1 MNNFFLLRKKGVS
14 LLLLCLLTSIAV
26 YAQTSITG
34 KVVGADDSQPIAG
47 ASVLIKGNTTNGAI
61 TAADGTFKLTAG
73 PNAVLVISYIG
84 YQLQEIPVGNQTT
97 FNISLTPSATTLG
110 EVVVTGYSSERKKDI
125 TGSVSVVD
133 VKALKSI
140 PAGSAVQALQG
151 QAAGVTVLS
160 SGAPG
165 SPSNIF
171 VRGITSFGNTQPLVL
186 VDGVQ
191 AELND
196 VSADDVES
204 IQVLKD
210 AGAAAIYG
218 VRGSNG
224 VIVVTTKKG
233 KSGQP
238 VISYDAYYGNQ
249 QPLQGNVFNLL
260 NSQDFARLTKVAYP
274 STGLFQN
281 GLPDFT
287 YRGPGAT
294 GVGNAGSPAVDPSR
308 YNFDA
313 ANPGAN
319 YLIQSVNKT
328 GTDWFHELFQNAP
341 MTSHNLTAS
350 GGTDKSNYMVSLG
363 YFNQQGTMLKSYL
376 ERYSARINT
385 QFKVKNNIRIGENL
399 YIFYK
404 KNPGFDN
411 LSTGNP
417 IAWTYRAMPTIPVYD
432 IKGNFAGT
440 FAGPEL
446 GSSSNPVAVQ
456 MNTVNNKTNAWNAVG
471 NVFAEVDF
479 LKHFTARTSLGG
491 SIDNQYAT
499 NFTFTPYN
507 NSEGN
512 TNPNSFSEIA
522 LYNSNTMWTN
532 TLSYTNAFGK
542 QNLKVIVGSEAI
554 RNYGRYLI
562 GSASRLF
569 STNFDYLSLS
579 NGTTNITN
587 ASSAYN
593 NTLFSVFSRLDYAY
607 NDKYLVG
614 VTVRRDG
621 SSRFGSNRRY
631 GTFPSVS
638 LGWRLSG
645 EEFLKDV
652 TWLNE
657 LKLRASYGV
666 LGSQNNVSP
675 QNAYTLFGGTF
686 ANSYYDIGGNGSLAQ
701 GFAQTSIGN
710 PNTGW
715 EENIVTN
722 AGLDATI
729 LNNKLDV
736 SFEYYQKSINGL
748 LFTQPLPATAGG
760 ATAPTVNIGDIQNK
774 GVDLALNY
782 RQTINPSLKFNIGAN
797 ITTYKNEVVHI
808 PGPGYFDVAN
818 TQNLGNVVRNQVGQ
832 PVSSYFGYQVL
843 GIFKNDAEVTAAP
856 TQSGA
861 APGRFKYA
869 DINGDNKID
878 ATDRTFLGS
887 PNPDFTYG
895 INLGVTYR
903 NFDFSTILYGSQGNE
918 IYNTIRSFTH
928 FFSTYVGAKSNDL
941 LNAWTPE
948 NPNSSIPKIEST
960 GSFSSSGVS
969 NSFYVENGS
978 FLKMRSLMIGYTV
991 QPAVLKKFGMSKL
1004 RVYAQGANL
1013 FTLTKYT
1020 GLDPELSGNSSAFGI
1035 DYANYPNNQKNFI
1048 LGLNLSF

>member
-1 MNNFFLLRKKGVS
+1 M
-14 LLLLCLLTSIAV
+14 LLLCLLTSIAV

-34 KVVGADDSQPIAG
+34 KVVGSDDAQPIAG
-47 ASVLIKGNTTNGAI
+47 ATVLIKGNTTNGAI
-61 TAADGTFKLTAG
+61 TAADGTFKLSVDPG
-73 PNAVLVISYIG
+73 AVLVVSYIG

-97 FNISLTPSATTLG
+97 FNISLIPSSTTLG

-233 KSGQP
+233 RSGQP
-238 VISYDAYYGNQ
+238 TISYDAYYGNQ

-274 STGLFQN
+274 TTGLFQN

-294 GVGNAGSPAVDPSR
+294 GVGNAGSPAVDPSK

-328 GTDWFHELFQNAP
+328 GTDWFHELFKNAP

-385 QFKVKNNIRIGENL
+385 QFKVKNNVRIGENL

-456 MNTVNNKTNAWNAVG
+456 MNTINNKTNAWNAVG
-471 NVFAEVDF
+471 NVYAEVDF
-479 LKHFTARTSLGG
+479 LKHFTARTSFGG

-522 LYNSNTMWTN
+522 QYNSNTMWTN
-532 TLSYTNAFGK
+532 TLSYTNVFGK
-542 QNLKVIVGSEAI
+542 HNLKVIVGSEAI
-554 RNYGRYLI
+554 RNYGRYMI

-593 NTLFSVFSRLDYAY
+593 NTLFSIFSRLDYAY

-614 VTVRRDG
+614 ITVRRDG
-621 SSRFGSNRRY
+621 SSRFGANRRY

-657 LKLRASYGV
+657 LKVRASYGV

-686 ANSYYDIGGNGSLAQ
+686 ANAYYDIGGNSSLAQ

-748 LFTQPLPATAGG
+748 LFTQPLPSTAGG

-782 RQTINPSLKFNIGAN
+782 RQTINSSLKFNIGAN
-797 ITTYKNEVVHI
+797 ITTYKNEVVNI
-808 PGPGYFDVAN
+808 PGPGYFDGAN

-843 GIFKNDAEVTAAP
+843 GIFKNDAEVAVAP

-1048 LGLNLSF
+1048 FGLNLSF

>member
-1 MNNFFLLRKKGVS
+1 
-14 LLLLCLLTSIAV
+14 
-26 YAQTSITG
+26 
-34 KVVGADDSQPIAG
+34 
-47 ASVLIKGNTTNGAI
+47 
-61 TAADGTFKLTAG
+61 
-73 PNAVLVISYIG
+73 
-84 YQLQEIPVGNQTT
+84 
-97 FNISLTPSATTLG
+97 
-110 EVVVTGYSSERKKDI
+110 
-125 TGSVSVVD
+125 
-133 VKALKSI
+133 
-140 PAGSAVQALQG
+140 
-151 QAAGVTVLS
+151 
-160 SGAPG
+160 
-165 SPSNIF
+165 
-171 VRGITSFGNTQPLVL
+171 
-186 VDGVQ
+186 
-191 AELND
+191 
-196 VSADDVES
+196 
-204 IQVLKD
+204 
-210 AGAAAIYG
+210 
-218 VRGSNG
+218 
-224 VIVVTTKKG
+224 
-233 KSGQP
+233 
-238 VISYDAYYGNQ
+238 
-249 QPLQGNVFNLL
+249 
-260 NSQDFARLTKVAYP
+260 
-274 STGLFQN
+274 
-281 GLPDFT
+281 
-287 YRGPGAT
+287 
-294 GVGNAGSPAVDPSR
+294 
-308 YNFDA
+308 
-313 ANPGAN
+313 
-319 YLIQSVNKT
+319 
-328 GTDWFHELFQNAP
+328 

-385 QFKVKNNIRIGENL
+385 QFKVKNNVRIGENL

-456 MNTVNNKTNAWNAVG
+456 MNTINNKTNAWNAVG
-471 NVFAEVDF
+471 NVYAEVDF
-479 LKHFTARTSLGG
+479 LKHFTARTSFGG

-522 LYNSNTMWTN
+522 QYNSNTMWTN
-532 TLSYTNAFGK
+532 TLSYTNVFGK
-542 QNLKVIVGSEAI
+542 HNLKVIVGSEAI
-554 RNYGRYLI
+554 RNYGRYMI

-593 NTLFSVFSRLDYAY
+593 NTLFSIFSRVDYAY

-638 LGWRLSG
+638 VGWRLTG

-686 ANSYYDIGGNGSLAQ
+686 ANAYYDIGGNSSLAQ

-760 ATAPTVNIGDIQNK
+760 ATAPTVNIGDIRNK

-808 PGPGYFDVAN
+808 PGPGYFDGAN
-818 TQNLGNVVRNQVGQ
+818 TQNMGNVVRNQVGQ

-843 GIFKNDAEVTAAP
+843 GIFKNDAEVTASP

-869 DINGDNKID
+869 DVNGDNKID

-991 QPAVLKKFGMSKL
+991 QPAILKKFGLNKL

>member
-14 LLLLCLLTSIAV
+14 MLLLCLLTSIAV

-34 KVVGADDSQPIAG
+34 KVVGSDDSQPIAG
-47 ASVLIKGNTTNGAI
+47 ATVLIKGNTTNGAI
-61 TAADGTFKLTAG
+61 TAADGTFKLSAS
-73 PNAVLVISYIG
+73 PNAVLVVSYIG

-97 FNISLTPSATTLG
+97 FNISLIPSSTTLG

-238 VISYDAYYGNQ
+238 TISYDAYYGNQ
-249 QPLQGNVFNLL
+249 QPLSGNVFNLL

-294 GVGNAGSPAVDPSR
+294 GVGNAGSPAVDPSK

-328 GTDWFHELFQNAP
+328 GTDWFHELFKNAP

-385 QFKVKNNIRIGENL
+385 QFKVKNNVRIGENL

-479 LKHFTARTSLGG
+479 LKHFTARTSFGG

-542 QNLKVIVGSEAI
+542 HNLKVIVGSEAI

-686 ANSYYDIGGNGSLAQ
+686 ANSYYDIGGNASLAQ

-797 ITTYKNEVVHI
+797 ITTYKNEVVNI
-808 PGPGYFDVAN
+808 PGPGYFDGAN

-843 GIFKNDAEVTAAP
+843 GIFKNDAEVTASP

>member
-1 MNNFFLLRKKGVS
+1 M
-14 LLLLCLLTSIAV
+14 LLLCLLTSIAV
-26 YAQTSITG
+26 YAQTSISG

-61 TAADGTFKLTAG
+61 TAADGTFKLSVG

-233 KSGQP
+233 RSGQP
-238 VISYDAYYGNQ
+238 TISYDAYYGNQ
-249 QPLQGNVFNLL
+249 QPLSGNVFNLL

-274 STGLFQN
+274 TTGLFQN

-294 GVGNAGSPAVDPSR
+294 GVGSAGSPAVDPSK

-432 IKGNFAGT
+432 IKGNYGGT

-456 MNTVNNKTNAWNAVG
+456 MNTVNNKTNAWDAVG
-471 NVFAEVDF
+471 NVYAEVDF
-479 LKHFTARTSLGG
+479 LKHFTARTSFGG

-499 NFTFTPYN
+499 NFVFTPYN

-512 TNPNSFSEIA
+512 TNPNTFSEIA

-532 TLSYTNAFGK
+532 TLSYTNAFDK
-542 QNLKVIVGSEAI
+542 HNLKVIVGSEAI
-554 RNYGRYLI
+554 RNYGRYMI

-579 NGTTNITN
+579 NGTINITN

-621 SSRFGSNRRY
+621 SSRFGANRRY

-686 ANSYYDIGGNGSLAQ
+686 ANAYYDIGGNSSLAQ

-797 ITTYKNEVVHI
+797 ITTYKNEVVSI

-832 PVSSYFGYQVL
+832 PVSSFFGYQVL
-843 GIFKNDAEVTAAP
+843 GIFKNDAEVASSP

-861 APGRFKYA
+861 ASGRFKYA
-869 DINGDNKID
+869 DINGDKIID
-878 ATDRTFLGS
+878 ANDRTFLGS

-969 NSFYVENGS
+969 NSFYIENGS

>member
-1 MNNFFLLRKKGVS
+1 MNDFFLLRKKGVS
-14 LLLLCLLTSIAV
+14 MLLLCLLMSVAV
-26 YAQTSITG
+26 YAQTQISG

-61 TAADGTFKLTAG
+61 TGADGTFRLTVG
-73 PNAVLVISYIG
+73 SNAVLVISYIG
-84 YQLQEIPVGNQTT
+84 YQAQEVNVGSQTT
-97 FNISLTPSATTLG
+97 FNISLVPSTTTLG
-110 EVVVTGYSSERKKDI
+110 EVVVTGYSAERKKDI

-140 PAGSAVQALQG
+140 PSGSAVQALQG
-151 QAAGVTVLS
+151 QAAGVNVIS

-196 VSADDVES
+196 VSSDDVES

-238 VISYDAYYGNQ
+238 VISYDAYYGSQ
-249 QPLQGNVFNLL
+249 QPLKGNVFNLL
-260 NSQDFARLTKVAYP
+260 NSTDFARLTKVAYP
-274 STGLFQN
+274 TTGLFQN

-294 GVGNAGSPAVDPSR
+294 GVGKAGDAAVDPSK

-313 ANPGAN
+313 NNPGRN
-319 YLIQSVNKT
+319 YLIQSVNKE
-328 GTDWFHELFQNAP
+328 GTDWFHELFKPAA

-385 QFKVKNNIRIGENL
+385 QFKIKNNIRVGENV
-399 YIFYK
+399 YMFYK
-404 KNPGFDN
+404 RNPGFDN

-432 IKGNFAGT
+432 IRGNYGGT

-456 MNTVNNKTNAWNAVG
+456 MNTVNNKTNAWNVIG
-471 NVFAEVDF
+471 NVYAEVDF
-479 LKHFTARTSLGG
+479 LKHFTARTSFGG

-499 NFTFTPYN
+499 NFNFTPYN

-532 TLSYTNAFGK
+532 TLTYTNSFGK
-542 QNLKVIVGSEAI
+542 NNLKVIVGSEAI

-579 NGTTNITN
+579 NGTINITN
-587 ASSAYN
+587 GSSAYN
-593 NTLFSVFSRLDYAY
+593 NTLFSIFSRVDYSFD
-607 NDKYLVG
+607 DKYLVG

-621 SSRFGSNRRY
+621 SSRFGANRRY
-631 GTFPSVS
+631 GIFPSVS
-638 LGWRLSG
+638 LGWRLTG

-652 TWLNE
+652 AWLNE

-686 ANSYYDIGGNGSLAQ
+686 ANAYYDIGGNGALAQ

-722 AGLDATI
+722 IGLDGTI

-736 SFEYYQKSINGL
+736 SVEYYKKSINGL
-748 LFTQPLPATAGG
+748 LFSQPLPATAGG

-774 GVDLALNY
+774 GVDLALTY
-782 RQTINPSLKFNIGAN
+782 RQTISPSLKFSIGAN
-797 ITTYKNEVVHI
+797 ITTYQNKVVNT
-808 PGPGYFDVAN
+808 PNPGYFDGAN
-818 TQNLGNVVRNQVGQ
+818 TQNLGNVVRNQIGQ
-832 PVSSYFGYQVL
+832 PVSSFFGYKVIGL
-843 GIFKNDAEVTAAP
+843 FKNDAEVTSSP
-856 TQSGA
+856 TQTGA
-861 APGRFKYA
+861 APGRFKYEDVNA
-869 DINGDNKID
+869 DGKID
-878 ATDRTFLGS
+878 ASDRTFLGS

-895 INLGVTYR
+895 LNLGVTYR
-903 NFDFSTILYGSQGNE
+903 NFDFSTVLYGSQGNE
-918 IYNTIRSFTH
+918 IYNTVRSFTH

-978 FLKMRSLMIGYTV
+978 FLKMRSLMVGYTV
-991 QPAVLKKFGMSKL
+991 QPSFLKKYGMSKL
-1004 RVYAQGANL
+1004 RLYAQAANL
-1013 FTLTKYT
+1013 FTFTKYT
-1020 GLDPELSGNSSAFGI
+1020 GLDPELSGNSSSFGI
-1035 DYANYPNNQKNFI
+1035 DYANYRNNQKNFI
-1048 LGLNLSF
+1048 FGLNLSF

>member
-1 MNNFFLLRKKGVS
+1 M
-14 LLLLCLLTSIAV
+14 LLLCLLTSIAV
-26 YAQTSITG
+26 YAQTSISG

-61 TAADGTFKLTAG
+61 TAADGTFKLSVR
-73 PNAVLVISYIG
+73 PNAVLVVSYIG

-97 FNISLTPSATTLG
+97 FTISLTPSATTLG

-249 QPLQGNVFNLL
+249 QPLSGNVFNLL

-274 STGLFQN
+274 TTGLFQN

-294 GVGNAGSPAVDPSR
+294 GVGNAGSPAVDPSK

-328 GTDWFHELFQNAP
+328 GTDWFHELFKNAP

-385 QFKVKNNIRIGENL
+385 QFKIKNNIRIGENL

-411 LSTGNP
+411 LSTGNS

-432 IKGNFAGT
+432 IKGNYAGT

-456 MNTVNNKTNAWNAVG
+456 NMTVNNKTNAWDAVG
-471 NVFAEVDF
+471 NVYAEVDF
-479 LKHFTARTSLGG
+479 LKHFTARTSFGG

-512 TNPNSFSEIA
+512 TNPNTFSEIA

-542 QNLKVIVGSEAI
+542 HNLKVIVGSEAI
-554 RNYGRYLI
+554 RNYGRYMI
-562 GSASRLF
+562 GSASKLF
-569 STNFDYLSLS
+569 STDFDYLSLS

-587 ASSAYN
+587 SSSAYN
-593 NTLFSVFSRLDYAY
+593 NTLFSLFSRLDYAY
-607 NDKYLVG
+607 NDKYLLG
-614 VTVRRDG
+614 VTIRRDG
-621 SSRFGSNRRY
+621 SSKFGANRRY

-638 LGWRLSG
+638 LGWRLTG

-675 QNAYTLFGGTF
+675 QNAYTLFGGAF
-686 ANSYYDIGGNGSLAQ
+686 FNSYYDIGGNASLAQ

-760 ATAPTVNIGDIQNK
+760 ATAPTVNIGDIRNK

-797 ITTYKNEVVHI
+797 ITTYKNEVVSI
-808 PGPGYFDVAN
+808 PGPGYFDGAN

-832 PVSSYFGYQVL
+832 PVSSFFGYQVL
-843 GIFKNDAEVTAAP
+843 GIFKNDAEVASSP

-869 DINGDNKID
+869 DINGDKIID
-878 ATDRTFLGS
+878 ANDRTFLGS

-991 QPAVLKKFGMSKL
+991 QPSVLKKFGMSKL

>member
-1 MNNFFLLRKKGVS
+1 M
-14 LLLLCLLTSIAV
+14 LLLCLLTSIAV

-34 KVVGADDSQPIAG
+34 KVVGSDDSQPIAG
-47 ASVLIKGNTTNGAI
+47 ATVLIKGNTTNGAI
-61 TAADGTFKLTAG
+61 TAADGTFKLSAG
-73 PNAVLVISYIG
+73 PNAVLVVSYIG

-97 FNISLTPSATTLG
+97 FNISLIPSSTTLG

-238 VISYDAYYGNQ
+238 TISYDAYYGNQ

-294 GVGNAGSPAVDPSR
+294 GVGNAGSPAVDPSK

-328 GTDWFHELFQNAP
+328 GTDWFHELFKNAP

-385 QFKVKNNIRIGENL
+385 QFKVKNNVRIGENL

-432 IKGNFAGT
+432 IKGNYGGT

-471 NVFAEVDF
+471 NVYAEVDF
-479 LKHFTARTSLGG
+479 LKHFTARTSFGG

-542 QNLKVIVGSEAI
+542 HNLKVIVGSEAI

-638 LGWRLSG
+638 VGWRLTG

-686 ANSYYDIGGNGSLAQ
+686 ANAYYDIGGNGSLAQ

-808 PGPGYFDVAN
+808 PGPGYFDIAN

-843 GIFKNDAEVTAAP
+843 GIFKNDAEVTASP